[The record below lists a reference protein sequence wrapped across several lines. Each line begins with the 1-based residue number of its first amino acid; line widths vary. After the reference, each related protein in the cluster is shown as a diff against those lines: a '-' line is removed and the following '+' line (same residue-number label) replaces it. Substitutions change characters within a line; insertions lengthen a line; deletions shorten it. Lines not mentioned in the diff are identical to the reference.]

1 MMDVPVQKS
10 GDRSR
15 HSLLSRARKSAVSGL
30 LLTLLLAL
38 GLSTA
43 HAKKQEPI
51 TDDRLHDQVLM
62 KLAGDIDVRGGAIDV
77 EVHNGVV
84 TLKGKVEKEK
94 QRARAEHL
102 VKKIKGVTSVENQL
116 ILSPR

>member
-1 MMDVPVQKS
+1 MIDVTRRNCS
-10 GDRSR
+10 MRWRGF
-15 HSLLSRARKSAVSGL
+15 LLVMLLASGL
-30 LLTLLLAL
+30 AA
-38 GLSTA
+38 GY
-43 HAKKQEPI
+43 AKKQAPV
-51 TDDRLHDQVLM
+51 TDDRIHDEVLM

-94 QRARAEHL
+94 QRTRAERL
-102 VKKIKGVTSVENQL
+102 AKKIKGVTGVDNQL